1 MSASFPTVAAIFNL
15 NHPAPYVHWLFI
27 DVSLSNV
34 LAVVVMVVVFVAAIL
49 LPFPHGRSQGGDE

>member
-1 MSASFPTVAAIFNL
+1 MAAIFNL